1 MKHNHGASP
10 IARWQRKILLGATFT
25 LICIGLLE
33 NSMAGGK
40 FSDQGNALY
49 KSLHDELIAKSVCT
63 NFQNCSD
70 ALQMYGED
78 GDRIYLNMY
87 AQTDMNLSGI
97 VVKFIVEKGIKI
109 TGGMPIT
116 LRVFHKPKTQYLGLK
131 SIFGKDES
139 IKLEINK

>member
-1 MKHNHGASP
+1 
-10 IARWQRKILLGATFT
+10 
-25 LICIGLLE
+25 
-33 NSMAGGK
+33 
-40 FSDQGNALY
+40 
-49 KSLHDELIAKSVCT
+49 
-63 NFQNCSD
+63 
-70 ALQMYGED
+70 MYRED